1 VRVFDDAEPDDGLF
15 DLAVITADGV
25 AQWARTVGRTITGT
39 PDRSP
44 YFRSTKAH
52 RIRVKLDRKVRY
64 EMDGG
69 ARTKAKDYTL
79 DGRTGCGHRVRAG
92 SSQWRRTHVSSI
104 DAKARTTGRQ
114 VTHSTTFEVL
124 TRLGFVARGAVYA
137 TIGLLAI
144 QVAMHA
150 TRQST
155 DQRGAMETIQ
165 NQPFGHW
172 LLIAV
177 AIGLGAYACW
187 RFVQAFVGY
196 GPEGGGDHSTFG
208 RVAACRQRRR
218 LLGPVPAGRV
228 DPAGLV
234 EPELEQSP
242 QAGCWS
248 AGVAGRA
255 ADRRSGWCAPD
266 RDRPLPGL

>member
-1 VRVFDDAEPDDGLF
+1 MSSVE
-15 DLAVITADGV
+15 
-25 AQWARTVGRTITGT
+25 AQ
-39 PDRSP
+39 
-44 YFRSTKAH
+44 
-52 RIRVKLDRKVRY
+52 
-64 EMDGG
+64 
-69 ARTKAKDYTL
+69 
-79 DGRTGCGHRVRAG
+79 
-92 SSQWRRTHVSSI
+92 
-104 DAKARTTGRQ
+104 ARTTGRQ

-124 TRLGFVARGAVYA
+124 TRLGFIARGVVYA

-208 RVAACRQRRR
+208 RVAA
-218 LLGPVPAGRV
+218 A
-228 DPAGLV
+228 A
-234 EPELEQSP
+234 S
-242 QAGCWS
+242 
-248 AGVAGRA
+248 GVAYTVL
-255 ADRRSGWCAPD
+255 C
-266 RDRPLPGL
+266 GLLELLLDEPSRIDTASRHRTV